1 MKLREGDR
9 APDFTAV
16 SHTGESVSLSEFRGR
31 KALVV
36 YFYPKDGTPVC
47 TKEACAFR
55 DSFQEF
61 VAADAVVIGVSGD
74 SVERHGGFASKH
86 SLPFH
91 LVSDADGSLRKAFGV
106 PKFLGLLPGRVTYV
120 IDKQGIIRLAHSGL
134 LAHAE
139 HVQKALDAL
148 RADPAAPSA

>member
-1 MKLREGDR
+1 MKLREGDL
-9 APDFTAV
+9 APDFAAV
-16 SHTGESVSLSEFRGR
+16 SHTGDQVSLREFRGR
-31 KALVV
+31 KAVVV

-61 VAADAVVIGVSGD
+61 VDADAVVIGVSGD
-74 SVERHGGFASKH
+74 SAERHGGFASKH

-106 PKFLGLLPGRVTYV
+106 PKLLGFLPGRVTYV
-120 IDKQGIIRLAHSGL
+120 IDKEGIIRLVHSAAF
-134 LAHAE
+134 AHAE

-148 RADPAAPSA
+148 RARPAAPSS